1 MAKVTTTNS
10 DAVSSSV
17 TQLASQSMPTQTNKD
32 LLKQIAE
39 QQFAT
44 STQLSSFMN
53 STKDYISKQNSFNER
68 ISGYLENDDKT
79 NQVGVV
85 QKQQEMDK
93 RLSNLETYKKLV
105 VGISASLIGLTAW
118 ITNLLK

>member
-1 MAKVTTTNS
+1 
-10 DAVSSSV
+10 
-17 TQLASQSMPTQTNKD
+17 MPTPTNKD
-32 LLKQIAE
+32 LLKKIAE

-68 ISGYLENDDKT
+68 IAGYLENDDKT

-93 RLSNLETYKKLV
+93 RLSNLETYKKIV
-105 VGISASLIGLTAW
+105 VRISAFLMGLTAW

>member
-1 MAKVTTTNS
+1 
-10 DAVSSSV
+10 
-17 TQLASQSMPTQTNKD
+17 MPTPTNKE
-32 LLKQIAE
+32 LLRQIAE

-68 ISGYLENDDKT
+68 IAGYLENDDKT

-93 RLSNLETYKKLV
+93 RLSNLETYKKVV

>member
-1 MAKVTTTNS
+1 
-10 DAVSSSV
+10 
-17 TQLASQSMPTQTNKD
+17 MPTPTNKD
-32 LLKQIAE
+32 LLKQIAD
-39 QQFAT
+39 QQLSTA
-44 STQLSSFMN
+44 TQLSSFMN

-68 ISGYLENDDKT
+68 IAGYLENDDKT

-93 RLSNLETYKKLV
+93 RLSNLETYKKIV

>member
-1 MAKVTTTNS
+1 
-10 DAVSSSV
+10 
-17 TQLASQSMPTQTNKD
+17 MPTQTNKD

-93 RLSNLETYKKLV
+93 RLSNLETYKKIA

>member
-1 MAKVTTTNS
+1 
-10 DAVSSSV
+10 
-17 TQLASQSMPTQTNKD
+17 MPAQTNKD
-32 LLKQIAE
+32 LLKQISD
-39 QQFAT
+39 QQLAT
-44 STQLSSFMN
+44 ATQLSSFMN

-68 ISGYLENDDKT
+68 IAGYLENDDKT

-93 RLSNLETYKKLV
+93 RLYNLETYKKVV
-105 VGISASLIGLTAW
+105 VGISAFLIGITAW

>member
-1 MAKVTTTNS
+1 
-10 DAVSSSV
+10 
-17 TQLASQSMPTQTNKD
+17 MPTPTNKE

-93 RLSNLETYKKLV
+93 RLSNLETYKKIV

>member
-1 MAKVTTTNS
+1 MRT
-10 DAVSSSV
+10 
-17 TQLASQSMPTQTNKD
+17 PTNKD

-53 STKDYISKQNSFNER
+53 STKDYIAKQNSFNER
-68 ISGYLENDDKT
+68 TNSFNERIAGYLENDDKT

-93 RLSNLETYKKLV
+93 RLSNLETYKKIV
-105 VGISASLIGLTAW
+105 VGVSAFMIGLTAW

>member
-1 MAKVTTTNS
+1 
-10 DAVSSSV
+10 
-17 TQLASQSMPTQTNKD
+17 MPTQTNKE
-32 LLKQIAE
+32 LLKQIAD

-93 RLSNLETYKKLV
+93 RLSNLETYKKIV

>member
-1 MAKVTTTNS
+1 
-10 DAVSSSV
+10 
-17 TQLASQSMPTQTNKD
+17 MPTPTNKD
-32 LLKQIAE
+32 LLKKIAE

-68 ISGYLENDDKT
+68 TNSFNERIAGYLENDDKT

-93 RLSNLETYKKLV
+93 RLSNLETYKKIV
-105 VGISASLIGLTAW
+105 VGISAFLMGLTAW

>member
-1 MAKVTTTNS
+1 
-10 DAVSSSV
+10 
-17 TQLASQSMPTQTNKD
+17 MPTPTNKD
-32 LLKQIAE
+32 LLKQIAD
-39 QQFAT
+39 QQLAT
-44 STQLSSFMN
+44 ATQLSSFMN

-93 RLSNLETYKKLV
+93 RLSNLETYKKIV
-105 VGISASLIGLTAW
+105 VGISAFLIGLTAW

>member
-1 MAKVTTTNS
+1 
-10 DAVSSSV
+10 
-17 TQLASQSMPTQTNKD
+17 MPAQTNKD
-32 LLKQIAE
+32 LLKQIAD
-39 QQFAT
+39 QQLAT
-44 STQLSSFMN
+44 ATQLSSFMN

-68 ISGYLENDDKT
+68 ISGYLENNDKT

-85 QKQQEMDK
+85 QKQQEIDN
-93 RLSNLETYKKLV
+93 RLSNLETYKKVV

>member
-1 MAKVTTTNS
+1 
-10 DAVSSSV
+10 
-17 TQLASQSMPTQTNKD
+17 MPTPTNKD
-32 LLKQIAE
+32 LLRQIAE

-93 RLSNLETYKKLV
+93 RLSNLETYKKIV
-105 VGISASLIGLTAW
+105 VGVSAFMIGLTAW

>member
-1 MAKVTTTNS
+1 MRT
-10 DAVSSSV
+10 
-17 TQLASQSMPTQTNKD
+17 PTNKD

-93 RLSNLETYKKLV
+93 RLSNLETYKKIV

>member
-1 MAKVTTTNS
+1 
-10 DAVSSSV
+10 
-17 TQLASQSMPTQTNKD
+17 MPTPTNKE

-93 RLSNLETYKKLV
+93 RLSNLETYKKIV
-105 VGISASLIGLTAW
+105 VGVSAFMIGLTAW

>member
-1 MAKVTTTNS
+1 M
-10 DAVSSSV
+10 
-17 TQLASQSMPTQTNKD
+17 TNKE

-85 QKQQEMDK
+85 QKQKELDD
-93 RLSNLETYKKLV
+93 RVSSLETNKRIMIGVAAV
-105 VGISASLIGLTAW
+105 VMGFVAW
-118 ITNLLK
+118 VSNIFK

>member
-1 MAKVTTTNS
+1 
-10 DAVSSSV
+10 
-17 TQLASQSMPTQTNKD
+17 MPAQTNKD
-32 LLKQIAE
+32 LLKQISD
-39 QQFAT
+39 QQLAT
-44 STQLSSFMN
+44 ATQLSSFMN

-68 ISGYLENDDKT
+68 IAGYLENDDKT

-93 RLSNLETYKKLV
+93 RLSNLETYKKIV
-105 VGISASLIGLTAW
+105 VGISAFLIGLTAW

>member
-1 MAKVTTTNS
+1 
-10 DAVSSSV
+10 
-17 TQLASQSMPTQTNKD
+17 MPAQTNKD
-32 LLKQIAE
+32 LLKQISD
-39 QQFAT
+39 QQLAT
-44 STQLSSFMN
+44 ATQLSSFMN

-93 RLSNLETYKKLV
+93 RLSNLETYKKIV

>member
-1 MAKVTTTNS
+1 
-10 DAVSSSV
+10 
-17 TQLASQSMPTQTNKD
+17 MPTQTNKD

-68 ISGYLENDDKT
+68 IAGYLENDDKT

-85 QKQQEMDK
+85 QKQQEMDR
-93 RLSNLETYKKLV
+93 RLSNLETYKKVV

>member
-1 MAKVTTTNS
+1 
-10 DAVSSSV
+10 
-17 TQLASQSMPTQTNKD
+17 
-32 LLKQIAE
+32 
-39 QQFAT
+39 
-44 STQLSSFMN
+44 MN

-93 RLSNLETYKKLV
+93 RLSNLETYKKIV

>member
-1 MAKVTTTNS
+1 
-10 DAVSSSV
+10 
-17 TQLASQSMPTQTNKD
+17 MPTQTNKD

-53 STKDYISKQNSFNER
+53 STKDYISKQNSFNDR

-93 RLSNLETYKKLV
+93 RLSNLETYKKIV

>member
-1 MAKVTTTNS
+1 
-10 DAVSSSV
+10 
-17 TQLASQSMPTQTNKD
+17 MPAQTNKD
-32 LLKQIAE
+32 LLKQIAY

-53 STKDYISKQNSFNER
+53 STKDYIAKQNSFNER

-93 RLSNLETYKKLV
+93 RLSNLETYKKIV

>member
-1 MAKVTTTNS
+1 
-10 DAVSSSV
+10 
-17 TQLASQSMPTQTNKD
+17 MPAQTNKD
-32 LLKQIAE
+32 LLKQIAG
-39 QQFAT
+39 QQLSTA
-44 STQLSSFMN
+44 TQLSSFMN

-68 ISGYLENDDKT
+68 IAGYLENDDKT

-93 RLSNLETYKKLV
+93 RLSNLETYKKIV